1 MQYVTFLI
9 ELLLLHF
16 MSENDDERIE
26 EEQITFEE
34 FSKVRLKIGKVIQ
47 SESMPGMKK
56 VFKAT
61 IDLGTEQR
69 ELAVGGALHYK
80 PEEFVGRVVVVCT
93 NLEPKKIGNIIS
105 RGMLLAADGPEGRP
119 VFLTITEDVPPGTSI
134 H

>member
-1 MQYVTFLI
+1 
-9 ELLLLHF
+9 
-16 MSENDDERIE
+16 MSENSEHIDEE
-26 EEQITFEE
+26 EEQLQLITFEE
-34 FSKVRLKIGKVIQ
+34 FSKVQLKIGKVIQ
-47 SESMPGMKK
+47 SEAMHGMKK

-69 ELAVGGALHYK
+69 EIAVGGALHYK
-80 PEEFVGRVVVVCT
+80 PEEFIGRLVVVCT

-119 VFLTITEDVPPGTSI
+119 VFLTITEDLPAGASI

>member
-1 MQYVTFLI
+1 
-9 ELLLLHF
+9 
-16 MSENDDERIE
+16 MSENDGRT
-26 EEQITFEE
+26 EEQYITIEE
-34 FSKVRLKIGKVIQ
+34 FSKVQLKIGKVIK

-69 ELAVGGALHYK
+69 EIAVGGAMHYK

-105 RGMLLAADGPEGRP
+105 RGMLLAGDGPEDRP
-119 VFLTITEDVPPGTSI
+119 VFLTITEDIPLGTSI

>member
-1 MQYVTFLI
+1 
-9 ELLLLHF
+9 
-16 MSENDDERIE
+16 MSENDRRT
-26 EEQITFEE
+26 EEQYITFEE
-34 FSKVRLKIGKVIQ
+34 FSKVQLKIGKVIK

-69 ELAVGGALHYK
+69 EIAVGGAMHYK

-105 RGMLLAADGPEGRP
+105 RSMLLAADGPGDRP
-119 VFLTITEDVPPGTSI
+119 VFLTITEDIPLGTSI

>member
-1 MQYVTFLI
+1 
-9 ELLLLHF
+9 
-16 MSENDDERIE
+16 MSENDRRT
-26 EEQITFEE
+26 EEQYITFEE
-34 FSKVRLKIGKVIQ
+34 FSKVQLKIGKVIK

-69 ELAVGGALHYK
+69 EIVVGGAMHYK

-93 NLEPKKIGNIIS
+93 NLEPRKIGNIIS
-105 RGMLLAADGPEGRP
+105 RGMLLAADGPEDRP
-119 VFLTITEDVPPGTSI
+119 VFLTITEDIPLGTSI

>member
-1 MQYVTFLI
+1 
-9 ELLLLHF
+9 
-16 MSENDDERIE
+16 MSENDRRT
-26 EEQITFEE
+26 EEQYITFEE
-34 FSKVRLKIGKVIQ
+34 FSKVQMKIGKVIK

-56 VFKAT
+56 VFRAT

-69 ELAVGGALHYK
+69 EIAVGGAMHYK

-105 RGMLLAADGPEGRP
+105 RGMLLAADGPEDRP
-119 VFLTITEDVPPGTSI
+119 VFLTITEDIPLGTSI

>member
-1 MQYVTFLI
+1 MI
-9 ELLLLHF
+9 EN
-16 MSENDDERIE
+16 SERRIE
-26 EEQITFEE
+26 EQYISFEQ
-34 FSKVRLKIGKVIQ
+34 FSKVQLKIGKVIQ
-47 SESMPGMKK
+47 SETMPGMNK

-69 ELAVGGALHYK
+69 EIAVGGALHYK
-80 PEEFVGRVVVVCT
+80 PEEFVGRLVVICT

-119 VFLTITEDVPPGTSI
+119 VFLTITEDIPPGTSI

>member
-1 MQYVTFLI
+1 
-9 ELLLLHF
+9 
-16 MSENDDERIE
+16 MSENDRRT
-26 EEQITFEE
+26 EEQYITFEE
-34 FSKVRLKIGKVIQ
+34 FSKVQMKIGKVIK

-56 VFKAT
+56 VFRAT

-69 ELAVGGALHYK
+69 EIAVGGAMHYK

-105 RGMLLAADGPEGRP
+105 RGMLLAADGPKDRP
-119 VFLTITEDVPPGTSI
+119 VFLTIIEDIPPGSSI

>member
-1 MQYVTFLI
+1 
-9 ELLLLHF
+9 
-16 MSENDDERIE
+16 MSENDRRTE
-26 EEQITFEE
+26 EEQYITFEE
-34 FSKVRLKIGKVIQ
+34 FSKVQMKIGKVIK

-69 ELAVGGALHYK
+69 EIAVGGAMHYK

-105 RGMLLAADGPEGRP
+105 RGMLLAADGPEDRP
-119 VFLTITEDVPPGTSI
+119 VFLTITEDIPLGTSI

>member
-1 MQYVTFLI
+1 
-9 ELLLLHF
+9 
-16 MSENDDERIE
+16 MSENDRRT
-26 EEQITFEE
+26 EEQYITFEE
-34 FSKVRLKIGKVIQ
+34 FSKVQLKIGKVIK

-61 IDLGTEQR
+61 VDLGTEQR
-69 ELAVGGALHYK
+69 EIAVGGAMHYE

-105 RGMLLAADGPEGRP
+105 RGMLLAADGPEDRP
-119 VFLTITEDVPPGTSI
+119 VFLTITEDIPLGTSI

>member
-1 MQYVTFLI
+1 
-9 ELLLLHF
+9 
-16 MSENDDERIE
+16 MSENDRRT
-26 EEQITFEE
+26 EEQYITFEE
-34 FSKVRLKIGKVIQ
+34 FSNVQMKRGKVIK

-69 ELAVGGALHYK
+69 EIAVGGAMHYK

-105 RGMLLAADGPEGRP
+105 RGMLLAADGPEDRP
-119 VFLTITEDVPPGTSI
+119 VFLTITEDIPLGTSI

>member
-1 MQYVTFLI
+1 
-9 ELLLLHF
+9 
-16 MSENDDERIE
+16 MSENDRRT
-26 EEQITFEE
+26 EEQYITFEE
-34 FSKVRLKIGKVIQ
+34 FSKVQMKTGKVIK
-47 SESMPGMKK
+47 SESIPGMRK

-69 ELAVGGALHYK
+69 EIAVGGAMHYK

-105 RGMLLAADGPEGRP
+105 RGMLLAADGPEDRP
-119 VFLTITEDVPPGTSI
+119 VFLTITEDIPLGTSI

>member
-1 MQYVTFLI
+1 
-9 ELLLLHF
+9 
-16 MSENDDERIE
+16 MSENDRRT
-26 EEQITFEE
+26 EEQYITFEE
-34 FSKVRLKIGKVIQ
+34 FSKVQLKIGKVIK

-69 ELAVGGALHYK
+69 EIAVGGAMHYK

-93 NLEPKKIGNIIS
+93 NLEPKKIGIMIS
-105 RGMLLAADGPEGRP
+105 RGMLLAADGPEDRP
-119 VFLTITEDVPPGTSI
+119 VFLTITEDIPLGTSI